1 MECVK
6 RTTVEF
12 PIYMALLAVVRPSR
26 REHSTCVVGIPF
38 LAMGC
43 KAAALAYHLVVSCL
57 RSSASLHH
65 QTYKTTRNSYF
76 GLADDV
82 DEFSAT
88 RVQTDDDMTC
98 RIQNIKRNSY

>member
-12 PIYMALLAVVRPSR
+12 PIYMALLAAVRPSR
-26 REHSTCVVGIPF
+26 REHSTAVVGIPF

-57 RSSASLHH
+57 GLLHLFIIKHTRLVPVVITH
-65 QTYKTTRNSYF
+65 Q
-76 GLADDV
+76 
-82 DEFSAT
+82 
-88 RVQTDDDMTC
+88 
-98 RIQNIKRNSY
+98 